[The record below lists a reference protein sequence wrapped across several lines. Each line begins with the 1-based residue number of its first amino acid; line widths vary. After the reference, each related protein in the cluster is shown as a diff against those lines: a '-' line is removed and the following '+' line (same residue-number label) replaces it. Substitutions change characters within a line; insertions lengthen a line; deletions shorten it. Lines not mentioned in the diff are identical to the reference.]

1 MDLLIYNTL
10 HRKKERFEPLHAPN
24 VGMYVCGPTVY
35 GDAHLGHARPAI
47 TFDILFRYLR
57 HLGYKVRYVRNI
69 TDVGHLE
76 HDADEGDDKIAKKAR
91 LEQLKNTLKR
101 KLLDTMGKPPETAA
115 IIEETYTEIENEL
128 TCRIAGLEKQIDAGN
143 TLRNNMLKVNRAA
156 KTVIDVFDDIL
167 RKPTLDKRDI
177 SFLVERISVYTD
189 HLDVK
194 LKPDIDTLLKL
205 APDHEDSINF
215 STDSKDIASTTIVQ
229 RSTHRKDKVF
239 TVNVVNE
246 GDPLEIAKML
256 KRPDATVRTRL
267 ARARKLLKRSLG
279 DAADA

>member
-1 MDLLIYNTL
+1 MLEELET
-10 HRKKERFEPLHAPN
+10 
-24 VGMYVCGPTVY
+24 
-35 GDAHLGHARPAI
+35 AI
-47 TFDILFRYLR
+47 REQPQREEEIGKAIDSVQVQL
-57 HLGYKVRYVRNI
+57 
-69 TDVGHLE
+69 
-76 HDADEGDDKIAKKAR
+76 AQAK
-91 LEQLKNTLKR
+91 EQLKNTLKR
-101 KLLDTMGKPPETAA
+101 KLLDTMGKPSETAA

-128 TCRIAGLEKQIDAGN
+128 TQRIAGLEKQIDAGN

-167 RKPTLDKRDI
+167 GKPTLDKRDI
-177 SFLVERISVYTD
+177 SFLVERISVYSD

-246 GDPLEIAKML
+246 G
-256 KRPDATVRTRL
+256 
-267 ARARKLLKRSLG
+267 ARCRHH
-279 DAADA
+279 